1 MADMLLLMTVLH
13 SSWPAP
19 RLGRPNGNGAIGLG
33 RPSSAEEAADP
44 RGYCHSGK
52 GGGPCEPAKPK
63 TSHHHHHSVNG
74 DAHATRAA
82 DSMAAASQHDF
93 QRQDQCLTVASGARR
108 CFTLAEPR
116 PRQPPR
122 PAPVLLMHHG
132 NGTDG
137 LRFCIDS
144 MKQVA
149 TKQGIALLCTSAANS
164 AWQLGTPASQL
175 ETLPGEAN
183 DCNQTTNDDLSYVA
197 RILAFVRARP
207 SRFDAARV
215 FQAGFSSG
223 ALLAALSSLCLSQHI
238 VGFGQA
244 GASLSAKW
252 RVVPRS
258 PPLRVCIWCNR
269 DDPHCHPAD
278 EALNEAGH
286 HAETFVAA
294 RGGHEYPHPWIP
306 RIVDCLHLFE
316 ARGAALIDGNF
327 SAAELLSHL
336 APHHTQQQQQQQ
348 QLQQQATPSAGD
360 DTPSMH
366 ACGRA
371 LPARNWSQTI
381 LAAQDSKGWTEYQ
394 DLVYSVLFS
403 ALHGRL
409 CVLGT
414 VGEIGVYYGAYFS
427 VLAATAARNE
437 SLFACDT
444 FAAVGDQRAAQPR
457 NRFHATL
464 RRVLGEGFD
473 TSRLHVLEASSL
485 TLGHVRP
492 APPSHVLPSF
502 RLLSIDAD
510 HREVSVFSDLRWAA
524 ARLVSGGVIA
534 LNDALHARWRGV
546 GRATRAYFHLVDPRY
561 LKLRPLLVTAKKLYL
576 TTASHHKLYLRMLC
590 QLHRSPKMQSLLLPP
605 LPHAMPL
612 RLSLIPLSVLGS
624 ALTASEP
631 GWNGTAFADP
641 LAERELP
648 PVGLPHPRLHAIQV
662 AVTRAALRRL
672 SHVFKV
678 GRGRADGASR
688 FDSFSTRC
696 EA

>member
-1 MADMLLLMTVLH
+1 MLLAVTTVVLAKSKTKKPT
-13 SSWPAP
+13 SSAAGI
-19 RLGRPNGNGAIGLG
+19 GRPE
-33 RPSSAEEAADP
+33 SAEEAGGAI
-44 RGYCHSGK
+44 GYCHGK
-52 GGGPCEPAKPK
+52 GGSGGSCEPATPRPK
-63 TSHHHHHSVNG
+63 TSHHHSGSDRGSDTHA
-74 DAHATRAA
+74 AHAA
-82 DSMAAASQHDF
+82 DTMATPPQHGLHDF

-108 CFTLAEPR
+108 CFTLAEPY

-149 TKQGIALLCTSAANS
+149 TKQGLALLCTSAANS
-164 AWQLGTPASQL
+164 AWQLGAPAPQL
-175 ETLPGEAN
+175 ETLAGETN
-183 DCNQTTNDDLSYVA
+183 ECDQSTNDDLSLVA
-197 RILAFVRARP
+197 KVLAFVRARP
-207 SRFDAARV
+207 LRFDAARV

-223 ALLAALSSLCLSQHI
+223 ALLAALSSVCFHQHV

-244 GASLSAKW
+244 GASLSPKW
-252 RVVPRS
+252 RVVPTS

-269 DDPHCHPAD
+269 DDAHCHPAD
-278 EALNEAGH
+278 EALNEVGH
-286 HAETFVAA
+286 HAEKFLSAH
-294 RGGHEYPHPWIP
+294 GGHEYPHPWIP
-306 RIVDCLHLFE
+306 RIVDCLRVFE

-336 APHHTQQQQQQQ
+336 APHARPQQQQ
-348 QLQQQATPSAGD
+348 AAAPRDVDA
-360 DTPSMH
+360 H

-371 LPARNWSQTI
+371 LPGRNWSRTI
-381 LAAQDSKGWTEYQ
+381 LAAEESKGWTEYA
-394 DLVYSVLFS
+394 DLVYSILFS

-409 CVLGT
+409 CVVGT
-414 VGEIGVYYGAYFS
+414 VGEVGVYYGGYFA

-444 FAAVGDQRAAQPR
+444 FAAVGDQRASLPR

-464 RRVLGEGFD
+464 RRVLGDGFD
-473 TSRLHVLEASSL
+473 TSNGRLHVLEASSL

-492 APPSHVLPSF
+492 APAAHLLPPF

-510 HREVSVFSDLRWAA
+510 HHEVSVFSDLRWAA
-524 ARLVSGGVIA
+524 SRLVSGGVIA
-534 LNDALHARWRGV
+534 LNDPLHARWRGV
-546 GRATRAYFHLVDPRY
+546 GRATRSFFHLVDPRY
-561 LKLRPLLVTAKKLYL
+561 LALRPLLVTAKKLYL
-576 TTASHHKLYLRMLC
+576 TTPSHHRLYLRMLC

-605 LPHAMPL
+605 LPRAVPL
-612 RLSLIPLSVLGS
+612 RLSLMPLSALGN
-624 ALTASEP
+624 ALTAAEP

-648 PVGLPHPRLHAIQV
+648 PVGLPHPRQHAIQV

-672 SHVFKV
+672 AHVFKV
-678 GRGRADGASR
+678 GRGRAGGDDASR

-696 EA
+696 EG